1 MPKMFNRALLC
12 NVISAY
18 PFLWNIEY
26 EKGKE
31 CWHALLA
38 SLISLIKRITA
49 FDSCN
54 CSQAFYLSY
63 WYNVERV
70 SNYVH
75 FIFIPVSWP
84 VNIIIKCIHLG
95 KIKKCTCTW
104 SHFCCCFYCSCIYTV
119 NKWFIILAMHFDIL
133 CIPHRLESF

>member
-38 SLISLIKRITA
+38 SLISLNKRIAA

-84 VNIIIKCIHLG
+84 VNIINKCIHLG
-95 KIKKCTCTW
+95 KNKKMYLHVITFLLFLLFLYILLISDSLFWPWTLI
-104 SHFCCCFYCSCIYTV
+104 FCVYRTG
-119 NKWFIILAMHFDIL
+119 
-133 CIPHRLESF
+133 

>member
-1 MPKMFNRALLC
+1 MFNRALLC

-38 SLISLIKRITA
+38 SLISLNKRITA

-84 VNIIIKCIHLG
+84 VNIINKCIHLG
-95 KIKKCTCTW
+95 KNKKNVPARD
-104 SHFCCCFYCSCIYTV
+104 HIFVIVFIVPVYTV
-119 NKWFIILAMHFDIL
+119 NKWFITLAMDFDIL